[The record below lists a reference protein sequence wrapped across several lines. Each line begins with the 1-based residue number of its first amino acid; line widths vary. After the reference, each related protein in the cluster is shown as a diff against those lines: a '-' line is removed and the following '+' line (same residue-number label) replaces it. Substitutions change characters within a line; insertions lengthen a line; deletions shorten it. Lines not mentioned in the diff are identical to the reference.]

1 MNVAMHF
8 VFFNIKQAT
17 QCGLKVQKYGM
28 ETIL

>member
-1 MNVAMHF
+1 MNVTMRF
-8 VFFNIKQAT
+8 VFFNIKQTT